1 MFTKDEILT
10 RLRNG
15 TEATDIAQ
23 EMADN
28 INAAIQ
34 EYEKEKA
41 ANNTR
46 RRDARDLIDALA
58 DFFQKYFD
66 EETLSESDRE
76 DATDELLKLVDNMKV
91 LTNTINNAVSR
102 SETARSKGT
111 DDDLLSRWVKSL

>member
-10 RLRNG
+10 QLRNG
-15 TEATDIAQ
+15 AEATDIAQ
-23 EMADN
+23 KMADN

-34 EYEKEKA
+34 EYEREKA
-41 ANNTR
+41 VNDTKR
-46 RRDARDLIDALA
+46 KDARDLIDTLA

-66 EETLSESDRE
+66 EETLSENDRE

-91 LTNTINNAVSR
+91 LASTIKEAA
-102 SETARSKGT
+102 ARSDAARNKST